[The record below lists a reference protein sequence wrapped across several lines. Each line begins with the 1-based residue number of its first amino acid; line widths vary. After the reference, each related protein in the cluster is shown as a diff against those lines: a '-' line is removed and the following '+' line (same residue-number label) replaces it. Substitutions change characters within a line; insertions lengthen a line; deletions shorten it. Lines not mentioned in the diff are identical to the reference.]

1 MHSRIK
7 LLPLLAVF
15 VAAFSAQSANAC
27 AWDDSW
33 GMDFYRFYEP
43 EYNHLKEYKPFH
55 LTFDRLYDY
64 ELLKDSTSST
74 ANIAAWGKHLGPNVK
89 ADHIRQVV
97 YTMTLDELQNIRQ
110 QPNGSVAQ
118 GYNANSLVTEWRMNR
133 KLDVLDYLIVA
144 KQAEPFCVFAY
155 DPWAEAY
162 EERPTEGIQ
171 EVIEAAKSG
180 SKRVNEPYLKL
191 RYAYQAVRL
200 HQYAGQPTEAIE
212 TYQQLAL
219 PFLTADPLIGQWTM
233 CHYAGCLRANELE
246 AEAAYTFSRVFD
258 ACPSRRIQA
267 WYGWRILSDDIW
279 DNVQAKCK
287 NNHEMAIVFFLRGF
301 SSVADPMDDMR
312 QMQELDPG
320 SELIEVL
327 LIREVNKIERDN
339 MGYPYSSEKPVAQR
353 FSAGATKDLME
364 FVDGVIAGG
373 KMHNRDV
380 WTLARIHLQYLGGQ
394 VSQAIAALKEKQP
407 SLSAEGQY
415 RARLLDLVY
424 RIAETKTVDRSVEN
438 TIYKDFTNLKPKIT
452 EAEANQLALFRD
464 DAFAW
469 LYEAQGE
476 KSKALLARNRAWE
489 LDETPIDLDRV
500 NQMIAFD
507 AKADK
512 TLYEKELLTRMGE
525 ERNRKDYLLEV
536 KGTALMARN
545 LMPEAL
551 KVMQQITPEYRKS
564 TPSMQ
569 LVADPFRTV
578 TEPYINCEDC
588 GAGKFDKVSFLETL
602 MNLEK
607 IAATDPNKAM
617 EAQVAIGNAYFHTS
631 YFGQAWNARDFG
643 RSGSSWSYLGEHDEW
658 FDFKPETFSEIVDVH
673 LAQEHF
679 TKALSLAKDKEAA
692 ASIAFQIAKCEL
704 ARSYMGE
711 SADADLM
718 TGFRTLKEQYR
729 KTATAKSLMKECWYL
744 NMYMSNR

>member
-7 LLPLLAVF
+7 LLPLLALV
-15 VAAFSAQSANAC
+15 VAAFSNPSLKAC

-43 EYNHLKEYKPFH
+43 EYNHLEEYKPFH

-64 ELLKDSTSST
+64 DLLEDSTSST
-74 ANIAAWGKHLGPNVK
+74 ANIQAWTKHLGPNVK
-89 ADHIRQVV
+89 PEHIRQAV
-97 YTMTLDELQNIRQ
+97 YNLTLDELQNIRQ
-110 QPNGSVAQ
+110 QPNGNVAQ
-118 GYNANSLVTEWRMNR
+118 GYSANALVTEWRMNR

-144 KQAEPFCVFAY
+144 KQAEPYCVFAY
-155 DPWAEAY
+155 DPWSEAY
-162 EERPTEGIQ
+162 EDRPIDGIQ

-200 HQYAGQPTEAIE
+200 HQYAGQPAEAIE
-212 TYQQLAL
+212 TYQQLAT
-219 PFLTADPLIGQWTM
+219 PFLTADPLIGQWAM

-287 NNHEMAIVFFLRGF
+287 TNHEMATVFFLRGF
-301 SSVADPMDDMR
+301 SSVADPMDDMK
-312 QMQELDPG
+312 QMHELDPG
-320 SELIEVL
+320 TELIEVL
-327 LIREVNKIERDN
+327 LIREINKIERDN
-339 MGYPYSSEKPVAQR
+339 MGYPYSGEKPVAQR
-353 FSAGATKDLME
+353 FSPAATKDLLA
-364 FVDGVIAGG
+364 FVDGVIATG

-380 WTLARIHLQYLGGQ
+380 WTLARIHLTYLGGQ
-394 VSQAIAALKEKQP
+394 VSQAIADLKAKQA

-415 RARLLDLVY
+415 RSRLLDLVY

-438 TIYKDFTNLKPKIT
+438 TIFKDFTNLKPKIT
-452 EAEANQLALFRD
+452 EAEATQLAHFRD

-476 KSKALLARNRAWE
+476 NAKALLARNRAWE
-489 LDETPIDLDRV
+489 LDQTPIDLDRV

-507 AKADK
+507 LKADK
-512 TLYEKELLTRMGE
+512 TLYEKELLSRLGE
-525 ERNRKDYLLEV
+525 EKNRKDFLAEV

-551 KVMQQITPEYRKS
+551 KVLQTITPEYRN
-564 TPSMQ
+564 TQPSM
-569 LVADPFRTV
+569 LLEADPFRTV

-588 GAGKFDKVSFLETL
+588 GQGKFDKVTFLETFL
-602 MNLEK
+602 NLEK
-607 IAATDPNKAM
+607 IAATDPSKAM
-617 EAQVAIGNAYFHTS
+617 EAHVALGNAYFHTS
-631 YFGQAWNARDFG
+631 YFGQAWNARDFD
-643 RSGSSWSYLGEHDEW
+643 RSGSSWGYLGEHDEW
-658 FDFKPETFSEIVDVH
+658 FDFKPETFDEIVDVH
-673 LAQEHF
+673 LAQAHYE
-679 TKALSLAKDKEAA
+679 KALSLAKDKEAG

-704 ARSYMGE
+704 TRSYMGE
-711 SADADLM
+711 AADNDLN

-729 KTATAKSLMKECWYL
+729 KTAAAKALMKECWYL